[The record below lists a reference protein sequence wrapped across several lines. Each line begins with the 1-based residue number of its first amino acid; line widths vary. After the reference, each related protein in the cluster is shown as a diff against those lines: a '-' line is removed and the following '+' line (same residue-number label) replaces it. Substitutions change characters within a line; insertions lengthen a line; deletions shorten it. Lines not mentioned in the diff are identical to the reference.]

1 MSVEPESEHFMP
13 AKLTMT
19 ASDWLLLIIL
29 SVLWGGAFFLV
40 EIAVPEIPPLTL
52 ALSRCGFAAVLLVFY
67 VYASGLSLPSDLRT
81 WVALLPLAAMNT
93 VLPFSLIFW
102 GQTHI
107 TSSLA
112 SILNASAPLFSIV
125 LAHYATVDDRL
136 TLPRAMGV
144 AIGFVGVVVMIGV
157 DALSDIGINVLAQI
171 AVVLA
176 AFFYASAG
184 VYGRRFKG
192 LPSSVVAASVL
203 TIGTV
208 LLIPVAGYAERPW
221 ELPMPSAA
229 ATVSMLA
236 LSLVSTGLAFLIYFR
251 VLGRAGAV
259 NFQLVAF
266 LIPVSA
272 ILLGVGVLGERLELR
287 HIAGMT
293 AIAIGLAAID
303 GRPWRLLKGL
313 FGGAPKEAER

>member
-1 MSVEPESEHFMP
+1 MS
-13 AKLTMT
+13 
-19 ASDWLLLIIL
+19 ASDWLLLIFL
-29 SVLWGGAFFLV
+29 STLWGGAFFLV

-52 ALSRCGFAAVLLVFY
+52 ALSRCGFAAVFLVIY
-67 VYASGLSLPSDLRT
+67 VYASGLSLPSDLNS
-81 WVALLPLAAMNT
+81 WAALLPLAAMNT

-125 LAHYATVDDRL
+125 LAHLATTDDRM
-136 TLPRAMGV
+136 TLPRAAGV

-157 DALSDIGINVLAQI
+157 DALRDIGIDVLAQL

-176 AFFYASAG
+176 AFLYASAG
-184 VYGRRFKG
+184 VYGRRFKA

-208 LLIPVAGYAERPW
+208 LLIPVAGFAERPW
-221 ELPMPSAA
+221 QLPIPS
-229 ATVSMLA
+229 TVAIASMLS
-236 LSLVSTGLAFLIYFR
+236 LSLLSTGLAFLIYFR

-272 ILLGVGVLGERLELR
+272 ILLGVGLLGERLEPR
-287 HIAGMT
+287 HIVGMA
-293 AIAIGLAAID
+293 AIAVGLAAID

-313 FGGAPKEAER
+313 FGRAPKEVER

>member
-1 MSVEPESEHFMP
+1 MP
-13 AKLTMT
+13 PKLTMT
-19 ASDWLLLIIL
+19 ASDWLLLILL
-29 SVLWGGAFFLV
+29 STLWGGAFFLV

-52 ALSRCGFAAVLLVFY
+52 ALGRCVFAALFLIAY
-67 VYASGLSLPSDLRT
+67 VYASGLSLPSDPRV
-81 WVALLPLAAMNT
+81 WAALLPLAAMNT

-125 LAHYATVDDRL
+125 LAHLATTDDRM
-136 TLPRAMGV
+136 TLPRATGV

-157 DALSDIGINVLAQI
+157 DALRDIGINVLAQI

-184 VYGRRFKG
+184 VYGRRFRA

-208 LLIPVAGYAERPW
+208 LLVPVAGFAERPW
-221 ELPMPSAA
+221 GLPMPSATA
-229 ATVSMLA
+229 ITSMLA
-236 LSLVSTGLAFLIYFR
+236 LSLLSTGLAFVIYFR

-272 ILLGVGVLGERLELR
+272 ILLGVGLLGERLEPR
-287 HIAGMT
+287 HVVGMA
-293 AIAIGLAAID
+293 AIAAGLAAID
-303 GRPWRLLKGL
+303 GRPLRVIRRL
-313 FGGAPKEAER
+313 FGAAPKEAER